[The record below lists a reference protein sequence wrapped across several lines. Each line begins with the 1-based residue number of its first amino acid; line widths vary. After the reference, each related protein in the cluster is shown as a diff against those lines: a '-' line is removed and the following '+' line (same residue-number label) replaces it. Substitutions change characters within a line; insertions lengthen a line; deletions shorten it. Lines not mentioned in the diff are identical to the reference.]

1 MWYIIL
7 AVVFAILFVIVIPL
21 LVNSSSRDD
30 SETYKAEFFVKKTPE
45 EVGKE
50 GQKKVENVLDSIDE
64 HHYIINSFRIKIGE
78 HMNDIDHI
86 YINNYGVFVL
96 ETKTTTTPNI
106 TVIGDADSEY
116 WKYVYPS
123 GKKWERRNPIK
134 QNSTHK
140 IIVQRIIGKKY
151 PVKAYV
157 VYVNN
162 PLKCVNLQN
171 VIRLEE
177 LPTVLH
183 SGDKMLSNRDM
194 DRVYSLLNKS
204 NEDIDDAQLIENI
217 NETH

>member
-1 MWYIIL
+1 MWYIIF
-7 AVVFAILFVIVIPL
+7 AVVFAILFVIVVPI
-21 LVNSSSRDD
+21 LVNNGSRDK
-30 SETYKAEFFVKKTPE
+30 SETYKSESFVKKTPE

-106 TVIGDADSEY
+106 KVIGDSDSEY

-123 GKKWERRNPIK
+123 GKKWEKRNPIK
-134 QNSTHK
+134 QNNTHK
-140 IIVQRIIGKKY
+140 NIVQRIIGKKY
-151 PVKAYV
+151 SVKAYV

-162 PLKCVNLQN
+162 PLKYLHLQN
-171 VIRLEE
+171 VIRLDE

-183 SGDKMLSNRDM
+183 SGDITLSNKDM

-204 NEDIDDAQLIENI
+204 NEDIDDAQLIKNI